1 MQSLVCTVIV
11 KSIALNLARF
21 SVVACA
27 LLLVVSVGYWS
38 SALFVILSTEFV
50 SCCVRRRFNSQLDTP
65 KQGKHRN
72 TYGKMI
78 TDSRPRNT
86 LHISST
92 TTIQQSLCLI
102 SSIVYCV
109 INTNIKS
116 VAASNMSLLFSNLR
130 SCVRSPLTR
139 HVNTNIMKSSITTQ
153 NIETNNA
160 QTHTNQ
166 IHDAQTNTYSYAHSI
181 SHSLTQTRQYWREVL
196 RSKPNPKDRTLV
208 SYEDPSEMALR
219 SARAQNAEGLLQRQ
233 NKFRNYEKPWMKR
246 KRLKAARKYRGMNA
260 KVQHLK
266 VYVKYV
272 QAGRAVLRGK
282 KKNTDWAD
290 DYDMDANSDSERL
303 NDFDMKK

>member
-72 TYGKMI
+72 TVRWSLTADQETHYA
-78 TDSRPRNT
+78 S
-86 LHISST
+86 SST

-166 IHDAQTNTYSYAHSI
+166 IHAHAQTNTNTYAHSI